1 MLSNVSNTNSGN
13 KTKSVVEKKH
23 YEEIENRLDE
33 MQTEIDAN
41 SSAIAQNASDIETL
55 DDRIDAVEDNSTF
68 ESISTDTIYPAT
80 GQTVIVDGDALV
92 TGTLGAHDI
101 NTTELT
107 VDGVSFTDVASEAV
121 TALSNSRAANYTANQ
136 ARSKAN
142 EVDEKVDNLISSMAT
157 ELDTD
162 LLKADEG
169 RFDALTSDVGTI
181 DEITSHEITTDIL
194 NADMVKAV
202 GKLVRP
208 TIGQSYYT
216 IDIPEN
222 CITTLKGTFTVDG
235 VSKYLFISSTPGSL
249 YYYQESLEIIKT
261 ISFNRATGAARI
273 VLKTDND
280 FDYISISNGD
290 TVTILDGDNAYANY
304 VFIPEKL
311 RGVITRGFWTNET
324 ETVVTGIL
332 KAYQLQAE
340 NEHFESTSVD
350 DLFIEKSLNVP
361 EQWDQSGIAC
371 FSSGLPDQYLSID
384 TMDGVTHPRWKDSA
398 NEATGTLNETNR
410 LVTEESVAKWNGTS
424 CDGTNEYYP
433 ITNIGDNAEV
443 HGSATVDEDLAVTCD
458 ATVGGDLTVTGS
470 AHLNADSADKLHTAR
485 CINGTAFDG
494 TDDITTSKWGTAR
507 TITVQDNDGS
517 NSTCTENV
525 DGSTDITLSLP
536 ATIKADVDGIACN
549 AKCIEIKADS
559 CNAEYN
565 IPFETTSNATYQEL
579 GKDSCLK
586 FNPSTNQLSTD
597 RLCGTECVDT
607 PLLKATQADI
617 TCNFTVGK
625 NAVIAGDLTVAG
637 TMHVNETENISTGAD
652 IITMRTNNNSSLGTG
667 CVSGLFINNYDGVNS
682 MVLGTDKNGT
692 FRVGDSAG
700 TSTSYAEIYTDDE
713 NWYNGTYPNGV
724 QFTFSGSLTSYS
736 SLRIETDTSVTPP
749 KTYKIYDDAVI
760 TSVDISDMEPL
771 ATRAEASD
779 MQDGYVSV
787 WNSTGTDLVTNVNE
801 AKVHGL
807 VSDCKVCGV
816 DFHGTNFCG
825 TDLYGCLHGNVD
837 GNAATAS
844 KVATASNTTC
854 ATFYPTFVDSNNG
867 TAANESV
874 YTDADLNYNPNTNVL
889 SVPNVNAS
897 GKVCATNGFT
907 SASNGLMIRPECSD
921 EINIYSPNNDK
932 TKVCVNHRG
941 GINTVWIGA
950 GDGSSCLGTVC
961 AATFCG
967 ALSGLAT
974 GTSTYNNY
982 CLYNCFT
989 GNADIPVIMSDT
1001 NCALGYSAVCT
1012 LTFNP
1017 ATGVTNMS
1025 GHQCAGYKC
1034 KYYRYCSGQEHFLLV
1049 KVDSDDTKN
1058 SNPLKLHVYDS
1069 DYVITSTDN
1078 NIGCAKVTG
1087 TGNYGLLHATVA
1099 TCSDGNS
1106 YYWLH
1111 VSGWRTFNFTADSPI
1126 TVLCDTTTEPSGL
1139 TWTTPTRINAQV
1151 ETTATSCNANYYLTF
1166 VDSNNGT
1173 AAAENVYTNA
1183 GLYYNPNL
1191 HRLCNVGSAACSFLD
1206 PDNLNLSGSTPMID
1220 LRYGNYEG
1228 SYTTR
1233 LVHAASTEFDI
1244 IVNNGCGSTAPTQE
1258 STFRFGSHGT
1268 FIAPGNI
1275 ITSACFSGR
1284 GLIADVPSGN
1294 TVCDL
1299 TFTARCH
1306 SGAGLSSYDMCLCGA
1321 NGVLYLPQGA
1331 NIPTTRNTNEDSNIP
1346 VSGMAICLSAAPQC
1360 YKTFIG
1366 TDYTADTFRNVI
1378 SIRHRNGG
1386 GGDGDCWGVAIY
1398 QPMTS
1403 IGHWCY
1409 NQQHAGTWCGEQ
1421 QLIDS
1426 TGGQTIAGNL
1436 TVHNSSNN
1444 AVLAADIIGT
1454 TCVGSIPTYASGLQS
1469 CAIIG
1474 CNCNVCLC
1482 TLIQCARTYNPY
1494 AYTGGTYHFSHSY
1507 AHSVCV
1513 TLPSGCT
1520 VNTSGGTLRL
1530 FPYHASCSIWTQNQA
1545 VILTENGWDVF
1556 NFHSDS
1562 SCSCTFMELPYI
1574 GNIKATGNA
1583 SIQCN
1588 LTVGSGLTVA
1598 SNAACPI
1605 SLTCG
1610 SYKVELDCED
1620 SVSIGYGTQTAG
1632 TESVAVGKLASTN
1645 TNATASVAIG
1655 CDVHTCESY
1664 SVAIGSDAY
1673 ACCTNSIAIG
1683 YYAVANGVDSISIG
1697 CNAYACCPNSIAIG
1711 TDACANGDGIGLWSI
1726 AIGCGAHACDSALA
1740 IGYCANAFGGIAGV
1754 VRDCHVVYGHAA
1766 SAHFRFSCTQTQ
1778 ADIYTVLA
1786 CMGKCLSPMWPAGC
1800 GCTYCGRH
1808 MVPARWIIRSGTCS
1822 EAGNWMSWDGD
1833 NNIDLTGTALGND
1846 HAINK
1851 NCSCCMPGRLEIWAD
1866 WNTTQYCSC
1875 I

>member
-1 MLSNVSNTNSGN
+1 MLSNLSNNNSGN

-55 DDRIDAVEDNSTF
+55 DDRIDAVEENSTF
-68 ESISTDTIYPAT
+68 ESINTDTIYPAT
-80 GQTVIVDGDALV
+80 GQTVTLDGDALV
-92 TGTLGAHDI
+92 TGTLAAHDI
-101 NTTELT
+101 NTNELT
-107 VDGVSFTDVASEAV
+107 VNGVSFDDVVDNSV
-121 TALSNSRAANYTANQ
+121 TALTNSRAANYIANQ
-136 ARSKAN
+136 ARTKAN
-142 EVDEKVDNLISSMAT
+142 QVDLRVDNLISSMAT

-169 RFDALTSDVGTI
+169 RFDSLTSDVGTI
-181 DEITSHEITTDIL
+181 DEIFSHEATTDIL

-208 TIGQSYYT
+208 TIGQPYYT

-235 VSKYLFISSTPGSL
+235 VVKNLFISSTPGSL

-290 TVTILDGDNAYANY
+290 TVSILDGDNAYANY
-304 VFIPEKL
+304 VFVPEKL

-443 HGSATVDEDLAVTCD
+443 HGSATIDEDLAVTCD
-458 ATVGGDLTVTGS
+458 ATVSGDLTVTGL

-517 NSTCTENV
+517 NSTCTQNV
-525 DGSTDITLSLP
+525 DGSADITLSLP
-536 ATIKADVDGIACN
+536 ATIKADIDGIACN

-579 GKDSCLK
+579 GKDNCLK

-667 CVSGLFINNYDGVNS
+667 CVSGLFINKYDGSNS

-787 WNSTGTDLVTNVNE
+787 WDSAETDLVTNVNE

-837 GNAATAS
+837 GDAATAS

-874 YTDADLNYNPNTNVL
+874 YTDADLNYNPDTNVL

-897 GKVCATNGFT
+897 GKVCGGCFT
-907 SASNGLMIRPECSD
+907 SDDTATVKIEYNNELNMYPSAGDTIW
-921 EINIYSPNNDK
+921 INY
-932 TKVCVNHRG
+932 RG
-941 GINTVWIGA
+941 GANKVWIGNGNGA
-950 GDGSSCLGTVC
+950 TEGYGEVK

-967 ALSGLAT
+967 DLCGMSEKIKLNTTSTCQDYSMPIVTSCCVFYSNCCAITFNPNTGRLKVCGPVQAAGSVCGNDFVASVCCFNNTFSSTDEVYFYLGKVYGGDNNGTRLTYALSGTGIIDSGEITIINGSNCEPFVEWHQSHSFNAFTGVRGLVVTRDCPQWNCPSCYYLRVAPFAANEGLTTCVRFLTDNMDKTGMGYKALT
-974 GTSTYNNY
+974 GTSYQN
-982 CLYNCFT
+982 
-989 GNADIPVIMSDT
+989 V
-1001 NCALGYSAVCT
+1001 
-1012 LTFNP
+1012 
-1017 ATGVTNMS
+1017 
-1025 GHQCAGYKC
+1025 AG
-1034 KYYRYCSGQEHFLLV
+1034 CSLV
-1049 KVDSDDTKN
+1049 NWSSV
-1058 SNPLKLHVYDS
+1058 P
-1069 DYVITSTDN
+1069 
-1078 NIGCAKVTG
+1078 
-1087 TGNYGLLHATVA
+1087 
-1099 TCSDGNS
+1099 TC
-1106 YYWLH
+1106 
-1111 VSGWRTFNFTADSPI
+1111 VSSSVN
-1126 TVLCDTTTEPSGL
+1126 
-1139 TWTTPTRINAQV
+1139 
-1151 ETTATSCNANYYLTF
+1151 TTATSCNANYYLTF
-1166 VDSNNGT
+1166 VNSNNGT
-1173 AAAENVYTNA
+1173 ATAENVYTNA
-1183 GLYYNPNL
+1183 GLYYNPNG
-1191 HRLCNVGSAACSFLD
+1191 HRLWNVYGSNYSWFDAGLAEFSA
-1206 PDNLNLSGSTPMID
+1206 PTPAID
-1220 LRYGNYEG
+1220 FNFNNYTG
-1228 SYTTR
+1228 GYTTR
-1233 LVHAASTEFDI
+1233 LVDDALGRFSV
-1244 IVNNGCGSTAPTQE
+1244 IVNNGTGTTTATQTATFCYYSSGSLAVPGKVVTPKVEAGGNLTLATDINNTQY
-1258 STFRFGSHGT
+1258 
-1268 FIAPGNI
+1268 
-1275 ITSACFSGR
+1275 C
-1284 GLIADVPSGN
+1284 
-1294 TVCDL
+1294 
-1299 TFTARCH
+1299 
-1306 SGAGLSSYDMCLCGA
+1306 MCLCGA
-1321 NGVLYLPQGA
+1321 NGVLYNPQGYNVPSSHAVGSGDDVMVYGGMVNDNITSVNCLCSYRSLVGTSSIA
-1331 NIPTTRNTNEDSNIP
+1331 N
-1346 VSGMAICLSAAPQC
+1346 AW
-1360 YKTFIG
+1360 Y
-1366 TDYTADTFRNVI
+1366 NVI
-1378 SIRHRNGG
+1378 SIRHVNGA
-1386 GGDGDCWGVAIY
+1386 GDGTCYGVALY
-1398 QPMTS
+1398 QPARS
-1403 IGHWCY
+1403 SSHWCY
-1409 NQQHAGTWCGEQ
+1409 KQQMSGNWCAEN

-1444 AVLAADIIGT
+1444 AVLCADCFCGCFCGCINFNDVADAYE
-1454 TCVGSIPTYASGLQS
+1454 CSVG
-1469 CAIIG
+1469 IG
-1474 CNCNVCLC
+1474 CICRKIYSTNVI
-1482 TLIQCARTYNPY
+1482 TNVGFRGRAAIGHYRPYGSGSYWGAALISL
-1494 AYTGGTYHFSHSY
+1494 GVSDDGTCWVDYSFD
-1507 AHSVCV
+1507 
-1513 TLPSGCT
+1513 
-1520 VNTSGGTLRL
+1520 
-1530 FPYHASCSIWTQNQA
+1530 
-1545 VILTENGWDVF
+1545 ENGY
-1556 NFHSDS
+1556 
-1562 SCSCTFMELPYI
+1562 TTAP
-1574 GNIKATGNA
+1574 TGYKT
-1583 SIQCN
+1583 S
-1588 LTVGSGLTVA
+1588 TGLTLT
-1598 SNAACPI
+1598 SNGTCPI

-1610 SYKVELDCED
+1610 SYRIQLTCDD
-1620 SVSIGYGTQTAG
+1620 STLVGCDTSAGQGSTAIGVCTSASGTC
-1632 TESVAVGKLASTN
+1632 
-1645 TNATASVAIG
+1645 ATAIG
-1655 CDVHTCESY
+1655 CEACAIGDA
-1664 SVAIGSDAY
+1664 SVAIGSDAHANSNSSVAVGSLTA
-1673 ACCTNSIAIG
+1673 ACGTCSVAIG
-1683 YYAVANGVDSISIG
+1683 YS
-1697 CNAYACCPNSIAIG
+1697 AYAC
-1711 TDACANGDGIGLWSI
+1711 TCAI
-1726 AIGCGAHACDSALA
+1726 AIGCGARAGTSDTIA
-1740 IGYCANAFGGIAGV
+1740 IGTGACTFAYTYGEAV
-1754 VRDCHVVYGHAA
+1754 DCHVVHAKGA
-1766 SAHFRFSCTQTQ
+1766 SAHFCFNCSVTQNIIFG
-1778 ADIYTVLA
+1778 ALA
-1786 CMGKCLSPMWPAGC
+1786 CRGKTKSPMWPIGC
-1800 GCTYCGRH
+1800 GCTYCGLH
-1808 MVPARWIIRSGTCS
+1808 MVPARWIWRNGTCS
-1822 EAGNWMSWDGD
+1822 DAGNWLSWDGD
-1833 NNIDLTGTALGND
+1833 GNIDLVGTVRGTD
-1846 HAINK
+1846 HAIWGT
-1851 NCSCCMPGRLEIWAD
+1851 STTSLGARLEIWAD
-1866 WNTTQYCSC
+1866 WSFNYCN
-1875 I
+1875 